1 MPARIIDVH
10 SHLGCSIHR
19 AMSADGARLCALAGT
34 AGITHSICFSLE
46 ACSGSLDLGNRY
58 TLSEVEKYPE
68 LSALLVVH
76 PYHREASLRWIAE
89 AATHPKVL
97 GIKIHPNLG
106 NYDVLSRG
114 MIDLLE
120 NHIAP
125 AGLPVLSHV
134 TNDSPTVTIASY
146 LKLAARFPGI
156 HFVAAHLGIGVFGP
170 GDAAVE
176 AWSQHPLDNVWFD
189 LGTLR
194 AFVNGAVETLLAT
207 VGPHRLCFGTDSPLY
222 TPAPFVRLLETL
234 DVDDE
239 TRENIAWRNALN
251 AFPRLALNPLPNVSE
266 PGV

>member
-10 SHLGCSIHR
+10 SHLGCSIHS
-19 AMSADGARLCALAGT
+19 AMSADGVRLSALART

-58 TLSEVEKYPE
+58 TLDEVEKHPE

-89 AATHPKVL
+89 AARHPRVL
-97 GIKIHPNLG
+97 GVKIHPNLG

-114 MIDLLE
+114 MMDLLE
-120 NHIAP
+120 NHIGP

-146 LKLAARFPGI
+146 LKLAARFPQI
-156 HFVAAHLGIGVFGP
+156 HFVAAHLGLGVFGA
-170 GDAAVE
+170 GDATIE
-176 AWSQHPLDNVWFD
+176 AWADHPLDNVWFD
-189 LGTLR
+189 MGTLR
-194 AFVNGAVETLLAT
+194 AFVNGAVETLLTT
-207 VGPHRLCFGTDSPLY
+207 VGPDRLCFGTDSPLY

-234 DVDDE
+234 DTDDE
-239 TRENIAWRNALN
+239 TREKIAWRNAVQ
-251 AFPRLALNPLPNVSE
+251 AFPRLARTHP
-266 PGV
+266 

>member
-1 MPARIIDVH
+1 MPPRIIDVH
-10 SHLGCSIHR
+10 SHLGYSIDS
-19 AMSADGARLCALAGT
+19 AMSADGSRLCALAAR

-58 TLSEVEKYPE
+58 TLGEVERHSE
-68 LSALLVVH
+68 LSALLVAH

-89 AATHPKVL
+89 AARHPKVV

-120 NHIAP
+120 NHIGP

-134 TNDSPTVTIASY
+134 TNDSPTVTIGSY

-156 HFVAAHLGIGVFGP
+156 HFVAAHLGIGVFGH
-170 GDAAVE
+170 GDAAIQ
-176 AWSQHPLDNVWFD
+176 AWTGNPLDNVWFD
-189 LGTLR
+189 MGTLR
-194 AFVNGAVETLLAT
+194 AFVNGAVETLLNT
-207 VGPHRLCFGTDSPLY
+207 IGPDRLCFGTDSPLY

-234 DVDDE
+234 DITHE
-239 TRENIAWRNALN
+239 THEKIAWRNALE
-251 AFPRLALNPLPNVSE
+251 AFPRLAAALNHP
-266 PGV
+266 